1 MLATYGKRNT
11 ALTFVVDFTMET
23 DTITKMSETGRVRMT
38 RSRVKYLVPFLFLG
52 ILSACG
58 GEDTVA
64 SEVVSPA
71 VAGIAAPSGVAAVPS
86 N

>member
-1 MLATYGKRNT
+1 
-11 ALTFVVDFTMET
+11 
-23 DTITKMSETGRVRMT
+23 MT